1 MVKNAWWHYEKEGEE
16 VMDEI
21 TRVFTVEITFIE
33 KGNAKKLIPK
43 EKVKALMQ
51 KDLKEYLDAD
61 DVLVTN
67 IQDFIR
73 EVKDNGND

>member
-1 MVKNAWWHYEKEGEE
+1 
-16 VMDEI
+16 MDEI

-33 KGNAKKLIPK
+33 KGNAEDIIPK
-43 EKVKALMQ
+43 DDVKALMQ
-51 KDLKEYLDAD
+51 KELKKYLNAD

-73 EVKDNGND
+73 EVKGNGSY